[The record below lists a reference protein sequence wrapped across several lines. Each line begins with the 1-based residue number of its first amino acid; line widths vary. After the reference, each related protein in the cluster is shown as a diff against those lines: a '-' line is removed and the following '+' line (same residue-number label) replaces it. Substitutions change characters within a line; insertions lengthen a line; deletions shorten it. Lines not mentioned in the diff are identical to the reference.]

1 MDINISPAG
10 VAPANRPVRDEL
22 TDKQLRY
29 IQLKLTSKLNNVQ
42 MAEQVGVHFNTIT
55 NWNKTPMVQNAIA
68 EQLESVRKDNMIGMS
83 RLMAS
88 IIREAEQMLG
98 DDGVGVTLKMQLIG
112 QLFAQAGKFA
122 GLEPVKAVEKKVT
135 VVKSIEQMINC
146 EEVIDV
152 DAE

>member
-10 VAPANRPVRDEL
+10 IAPANRPVRDEL
-22 TDKQLRY
+22 TDKQLKY

-42 MAEQVGVHFNTIT
+42 MADQLGVHYNTIT
-55 NWNKTPMVQNAIA
+55 NWNKTSIVQTAIS
-68 EQLESVRKDNMIGMS
+68 EQLECVRKDNMVSMS

-88 IIREAEQMLG
+88 IIKEAEQMLG
-98 DDGVGVTLKMQLIG
+98 DDGVGVTLKMQLITS
-112 QLFAQAGKFA
+112 LFAQAGKFA
-122 GLEPVKAVEKKVT
+122 GLDPVKAVEKKVT